1 MLCLVYG
8 MWHCHLLR
16 NFLPH
21 TGAVDDALRRALA
34 PPLEAGDTNQ
44 YGEWARET
52 PDVKTVRHTS
62 CLRSEILHYRIINK
76 VRNNSEKDVVRE

>member
-52 PDVKTVRHTS
+52 PDVNTLRHK
-62 CLRSEILHYRIINK
+62 LLAYDQRSFITGSASAGLQDN
-76 VRNNSEKDVVRE
+76 